1 MSCSRYPLEQTLL
14 LQVLQPTTFTSKVNI
29 CAILFTPV
37 SSEESVS
44 SMQAMSDQVCCSC
57 LEVQHFTI
65 VKCGSRSKI
74 CLVALWSNSVQL
86 LPPTRWWSFD
96 GGKLSSF
103 FAYRVSGFPH
113 FPPGQKQKLAECNVW
128 VHVCIL
134 SFLCLQ
140 TACPLLC
147 NLSNDTEETV
157 KWIRWSDC
165 YLFLLLFLVYCFSY
179 SAESLID
186 CLCSCTLA
194 NLRLVSQSNCITV
207 HTCRP
212 RSAPYI
218 CATPHKEGEAY
229 SHPAQSLWRL
239 CRLAGKH
246 NPIFKNHWGHCTLK
260 SCCHSRW
267 NHFELHHAVMSQSLQ
282 TNMEELFLYFTG
294 FHLSCYSNVHKQ
306 RLDLFFLCVFT
317 MCSLLTYN
325 NNTASSVLH
334 SWCIHKNAC
343 P

>member
-1 MSCSRYPLEQTLL
+1 MPHCSHLL
-14 LQVLQPTTFTSKVNI
+14 AVKSLCLPCKLWATRATCLRPKQGGF
-29 CAILFTPV
+29 
-37 SSEESVS
+37 
-44 SMQAMSDQVCCSC
+44 CCSC

-65 VKCGSRSKI
+65 VKCGSCSKI
-74 CLVALWSNSVQL
+74 CLVALWSNSVEL

-134 SFLCLQ
+134 SFLYLQ

-147 NLSNDTEETV
+147 NLSSDTEETV

-194 NLRLVSQSNCITV
+194 NLRLVSQSGFKMASPIVSLCTHADQGQLPTSVPHPIKKEK
-207 HTCRP
+207 P
-212 RSAPYI
+212 
-218 CATPHKEGEAY
+218 TP
-229 SHPAQSLWRL
+229 
-239 CRLAGKH
+239 
-246 NPIFKNHWGHCTLK
+246 I
-260 SCCHSRW
+260 
-267 NHFELHHAVMSQSLQ
+267 
-282 TNMEELFLYFTG
+282 
-294 FHLSCYSNVHKQ
+294 
-306 RLDLFFLCVFT
+306 
-317 MCSLLTYN
+317 
-325 NNTASSVLH
+325 LH
-334 SWCIHKNAC
+334 SHSDAYAD
-343 P
+343 